1 MPKNRKRL
9 TPAQLG
15 MERKFYSQLY
25 KNTEATR
32 RELEEAKKD
41 AKLRRM
47 MNCRKVDKLDEGDHV
62 FTPVPKPERK
72 RFLDLESA
80 ALYLHA
86 GAVLVSDCVT
96 KERVITTNRNHV
108 FGYIRN
114 DVMLKLFGTYGF
126 DSAKIDGTNKTRYW
140 ISA

>member
-1 MPKNRKRL
+1 MAKNRKRL

-15 MERKFYSQLY
+15 MERKFYAQLY
-25 KNTEATR
+25 ANTEDTR
-32 RELEEAKKD
+32 REFIAAKRYS
-41 AKLRRM
+41 KLRRM

-62 FTPVPKPERK
+62 FTPTPKSEHK
-72 RFLDLESA
+72 RFLDLDAA
-80 ALYLHA
+80 ALYLRA

-114 DVMLKLFGTYGF
+114 DVMLKLFGLYSF
-126 DSAKIDGTNKTRYW
+126 DSAKIEGTNKTRYW
-140 ISA
+140 VIS